1 MDQRQRVG
9 KDDAPDALA
18 AYLPLMAAIIA
29 TATLGNWLGSY
40 VFNRMPERA
49 FRLVFQ
55 VLMTMLALRLLWRA
69 AVDAGFM

>member
-9 KDDAPDALA
+9 KDDARDALA

-29 TATLGNWLGSY
+29 TATLGNWLGSH